1 MLSHDIILIKLKG
14 KKAKEY
20 VLNYMARQ
28 MRITFKEIPKEEI
41 VLQEKGK
48 KEIARHIFEQ
58 SLEQDFC
65 SEIEFEVTNEDKLLK
80 EKEAKKKAIEEAEKK
95 ATENAAKKA
104 AGEAERKAAENAAKK
119 AAEEAERKATEEAT
133 ENTAKKAAEEA
144 ERKATE
150 EVAEEEERIVA
161 ENATKKERKTQQIKG
176 KKKDVLIVINALK
189 PRKISTRY
197 VADALGIKYSEAK
210 KELEEL
216 VTMGFAEREKLS
228 RKNLKFYISKKGE
241 RKASKFKVDVSKII
255 KGEKQLEEY
264 KKELEKAEKTN
275 PEEASETKTVITEKP
290 ELEIAK
296 KEEPETTEKPEPEI
310 AKKEE
315 PETTEKPEPEI
326 AKKEEPEAT
335 EKPEPEITKKEEP
348 EATEKPEPEITKKE
362 EPEATE
368 KTELE
373 IAEKE
378 EAERRQTEE
387 TKQILKLFYKTQ
399 SHNKV
404 LREIFKQERFDVE
417 HVRNKLLFEEKDI
430 LPEIIKKL
438 NNEAIS
444 YDKLSETEGK
454 YNVDPTWRVFAL
466 NRLGIERRF
475 NVSPSQEVIQ
485 KLLAKGLIYKNAE
498 GIYEIMK

>member
-80 EKEAKKKAIEEAEKK
+80 EKEAKKKAIEEAE
-95 ATENAAKKA
+95 
-104 AGEAERKAAENAAKK
+104 
-119 AAEEAERKATEEAT
+119 
-133 ENTAKKAAEEA
+133 
-144 ERKATE
+144 RKATE

-161 ENATKKERKTQQIKG
+161 QNATKKERKNTQRIQG
-176 KKKDVLIVINALK
+176 TKKDVLIVINALK

-290 ELEIAK
+290 E
-296 KEEPETTEKPEPEI
+296 
-310 AKKEE
+310 
-315 PETTEKPEPEI
+315 PEI

-387 TKQILKLFYKTQ
+387 TKQILKQFYKTQ

>member
-65 SEIEFEVTNEDKLLK
+65 SEIEFEVTNEEKLLK

-104 AGEAERKAAENAAKK
+104 AEEAERKAAEEAAKK
-119 AAEEAERKATEEAT
+119 AAEEAERKT
-133 ENTAKKAAEEA
+133 
-144 ERKATE
+144 
-150 EVAEEEERIVA
+150 A

-315 PETTEKPEPEI
+315 PE
-326 AKKEEPEAT
+326 AT
-335 EKPEPEITKKEEP
+335 EKPEPEM
-348 EATEKPEPEITKKE
+348 AKKE

-417 HVRNKLLFEEKDI
+417 YVRNKLLFEEKDI

-498 GIYEIMK
+498 GMYEIMK

>member
-65 SEIEFEVTNEDKLLK
+65 SEIEFEVTNEEKLLK

-104 AGEAERKAAENAAKK
+104 AEEAERKAAEEAAKK
-119 AAEEAERKATEEAT
+119 AAEEAERKT
-133 ENTAKKAAEEA
+133 
-144 ERKATE
+144 
-150 EVAEEEERIVA
+150 A

-296 KEEPETTEKPEPEI
+296 KEEPE
-310 AKKEE
+310 
-315 PETTEKPEPEI
+315 
-326 AKKEEPEAT
+326 AT
-335 EKPEPEITKKEEP
+335 EKPEPEM
-348 EATEKPEPEITKKE
+348 AKKE

-417 HVRNKLLFEEKDI
+417 YVRNKLLFEEKDI

-498 GIYEIMK
+498 GMYEIMK

>member
-1 MLSHDIILIKLKG
+1 MLSHDVILIKLKG

-28 MRITFKEIPKEEI
+28 MKITFKEIPKEEI

-119 AAEEAERKATEEAT
+119 AAEEA
-133 ENTAKKAAEEA
+133 AKKAAEEA
-144 ERKATE
+144 ERKT
-150 EVAEEEERIVA
+150 A

-296 KEEPETTEKPEPEI
+296 KEEPETTEKPELEI

-315 PETTEKPEPEI
+315 PETTEKPELEI
-326 AKKEEPEAT
+326 A
-335 EKPEPEITKKEEP
+335 KKEEP

-404 LREIFKQERFDVE
+404 LREVFKQERFDVE
-417 HVRNKLLFEEKDI
+417 YVRNKLLFEEKDI

-498 GIYEIMK
+498 GMYEIMK

>member
-119 AAEEAERKATEEAT
+119 AAEEAERKATDEAA
-133 ENTAKKAAEEA
+133 ENAAKKAAEEA
-144 ERKATE
+144 ERKT
-150 EVAEEEERIVA
+150 A

-241 RKASKFKVDVSKII
+241 RKASNFKVDVSKII

-264 KKELEKAEKTN
+264 KKELEKSEKTN

-296 KEEPETTEKPEPEI
+296 KEEPETPEKPEPEI

-326 AKKEEPEAT
+326 A
-335 EKPEPEITKKEEP
+335 KKEEP

-417 HVRNKLLFEEKDI
+417 YVRNKLLFEEKDI

-475 NVSPSQEVIQ
+475 NISPSQEVIQ

>member
-104 AGEAERKAAENAAKK
+104 AGDAERKAAENAAKK
-119 AAEEAERKATEEAT
+119 AAEEAERKATEEAA
-133 ENTAKKAAEEA
+133 ENAAKKAAEEA

-150 EVAEEEERIVA
+150 EAAENAAKKAAEEAERKTA

-315 PETTEKPEPEI
+315 PE
-326 AKKEEPEAT
+326 
-335 EKPEPEITKKEEP
+335 
-348 EATEKPEPEITKKE
+348 ATEKPEPEITKKE

-417 HVRNKLLFEEKDI
+417 YVRNKLLFEEKDI

-475 NVSPSQEVIQ
+475 NISPSQEVIQ

>member
-1 MLSHDIILIKLKG
+1 MLSHDVILIKLKG

-28 MRITFKEIPKEEI
+28 MKITFKEIPKEEI

-119 AAEEAERKATEEAT
+119 AAEEA
-133 ENTAKKAAEEA
+133 AKKAAEEA
-144 ERKATE
+144 ERKT
-150 EVAEEEERIVA
+150 A

-296 KEEPETTEKPEPEI
+296 KEEPE
-310 AKKEE
+310 
-315 PETTEKPEPEI
+315 
-326 AKKEEPEAT
+326 
-335 EKPEPEITKKEEP
+335 
-348 EATEKPEPEITKKE
+348 ATEKPEPEITKKE

-404 LREIFKQERFDVE
+404 LREVFKQERFDVE
-417 HVRNKLLFEEKDI
+417 YVRNKLLFEEKDI

-498 GIYEIMK
+498 GMYEIMK

>member
-119 AAEEAERKATEEAT
+119 AAEEAERKATEEAA
-133 ENTAKKAAEEA
+133 ENAAKKAAEEA
-144 ERKATE
+144 ERKT
-150 EVAEEEERIVA
+150 A

-315 PETTEKPEPEI
+315 PE
-326 AKKEEPEAT
+326 AT

-417 HVRNKLLFEEKDI
+417 YVRNKLLFEEKDI

>member
-1 MLSHDIILIKLKG
+1 MEIDDIILIKLKG
-14 KKAKEY
+14 EKAKKY
-20 VLNYMARQ
+20 VLNSMVREIG
-28 MRITFKEIPKEEI
+28 ITFRKIPKEEI

-48 KEIARHIFEQ
+48 KEISTYIFEQ

-119 AAEEAERKATEEAT
+119 AAEEAERKATEEAA
-133 ENTAKKAAEEA
+133 ENAAKKAAEEA
-144 ERKATE
+144 ERKT
-150 EVAEEEERIVA
+150 A

-296 KEEPETTEKPEPEI
+296 KEEPE
-310 AKKEE
+310 
-315 PETTEKPEPEI
+315 
-326 AKKEEPEAT
+326 AT

-417 HVRNKLLFEEKDI
+417 YIRNKLLFEEKDI

>member
-28 MRITFKEIPKEEI
+28 MKITFKEIPKEEI

-119 AAEEAERKATEEAT
+119 AAEEAERKATEEAA
-133 ENTAKKAAEEA
+133 ENAAKKAAEEA
-144 ERKATE
+144 ERKT
-150 EVAEEEERIVA
+150 A

-296 KEEPETTEKPEPEI
+296 KEEPEATEKPEPEI
-310 AKKEE
+310 
-315 PETTEKPEPEI
+315 T
-326 AKKEEPEAT
+326 KKEEPEAT
-335 EKPEPEITKKEEP
+335 EKPEPEIAKKEEP

-417 HVRNKLLFEEKDI
+417 YVRNKLLFEEKDI

-475 NVSPSQEVIQ
+475 NISPSQEVIQ

>member
-80 EKEAKKKAIEEAEKK
+80 EKEAKKKAAEEAEKK

-119 AAEEAERKATEEAT
+119 AAEEAERKATEE
-133 ENTAKKAAEEA
+133 
-144 ERKATE
+144 
-150 EVAEEEERIVA
+150 VAEEEERIVA
-161 ENATKKERKTQQIKG
+161 QNATKKERKNTQRIQG
-176 KKKDVLIVINALK
+176 TKKDVLIVINALK
-189 PRKISTRY
+189 PRKISTRH
-197 VADALGIKYSEAK
+197 VADVLGIKYSEAK

-264 KKELEKAEKTN
+264 KKKLEKAEKTN

-417 HVRNKLLFEEKDI
+417 YVRNKLLFEEKDI

-466 NRLGIERRF
+466 NRLGIERRL

-498 GIYEIMK
+498 GMYEIMK

>member
-48 KEIARHIFEQ
+48 KEMARHIFEQ

-65 SEIEFEVTNEDKLLK
+65 NEIEFEITNENKLLA
-80 EKEAKKKAIEEAEKK
+80 ERETKKKVVEEAEKK

-104 AGEAERKAAENAAKK
+104 AEEEEKK
-119 AAEEAERKATEEAT
+119 AT

-161 ENATKKERKTQQIKG
+161 QNATKKERKNTQRIQG
-176 KKKDVLIVINALK
+176 TKKDVLIVINALK

-315 PETTEKPEPEI
+315 PE
-326 AKKEEPEAT
+326 
-335 EKPEPEITKKEEP
+335 
-348 EATEKPEPEITKKE
+348 ATEKPEPEITKKE

-417 HVRNKLLFEEKDI
+417 YVRNKLLFEEKDI
-430 LPEIIKKL
+430 FPKIIKTL
-438 NNEAIS
+438 DNEAII

-498 GIYEIMK
+498 GMYEIMK

>member
-119 AAEEAERKATEEAT
+119 AAEEAERKATEEAA
-133 ENTAKKAAEEA
+133 ENAAKKAAEEA

-161 ENATKKERKTQQIKG
+161 QNATKKERKNTQRIQG
-176 KKKDVLIVINALK
+176 TKKDVLIVINALK
-189 PRKISTRY
+189 PRKISTRH
-197 VADALGIKYSEAK
+197 VADVLGIKYSEAK

-264 KKELEKAEKTN
+264 KKKLEKAEKTN

-296 KEEPETTEKPEPEI
+296 KEEPET
-310 AKKEE
+310 
-315 PETTEKPEPEI
+315 
-326 AKKEEPEAT
+326 T

-417 HVRNKLLFEEKDI
+417 YVRNKLLFEEKDI

-466 NRLGIERRF
+466 NRLGIERRL

-498 GIYEIMK
+498 GMYEIMK

>member
-104 AGEAERKAAENAAKK
+104 AEEAERKATEEAAENAAEEAERKATEEAAENAAKK
-119 AAEEAERKATEEAT
+119 AAEEAERKT
-133 ENTAKKAAEEA
+133 AEEA
-144 ERKATE
+144 ERKT
-150 EVAEEEERIVA
+150 A

-315 PETTEKPEPEI
+315 PE
-326 AKKEEPEAT
+326 AT

-348 EATEKPEPEITKKE
+348 EATEKPEPEMAKKE

-417 HVRNKLLFEEKDI
+417 YVRNKLLFEEKDI

-466 NRLGIERRF
+466 KRLGIERRF
-475 NVSPSQEVIQ
+475 NISPSQEVIQ

>member
-65 SEIEFEVTNEDKLLK
+65 SEIEFEVTNEEKLLK

-104 AGEAERKAAENAAKK
+104 AEEAERKAAEEAAKK
-119 AAEEAERKATEEAT
+119 AAEEAERKT
-133 ENTAKKAAEEA
+133 
-144 ERKATE
+144 
-150 EVAEEEERIVA
+150 A

-315 PETTEKPEPEI
+315 PE
-326 AKKEEPEAT
+326 AT

-348 EATEKPEPEITKKE
+348 EATEKPEPEMAKKE

-417 HVRNKLLFEEKDI
+417 YVRNKLLFEEKDI

-498 GIYEIMK
+498 GMYEIMK

>member
-119 AAEEAERKATEEAT
+119 AAEEAERKATEEAA
-133 ENTAKKAAEEA
+133 ENAAKKAAEEA
-144 ERKATE
+144 ERKT
-150 EVAEEEERIVA
+150 A

-216 VTMGFAEREKLS
+216 VTMGFAEGEKLS

-315 PETTEKPEPEI
+315 PE
-326 AKKEEPEAT
+326 
-335 EKPEPEITKKEEP
+335 
-348 EATEKPEPEITKKE
+348 ATEKPEPEITKKE

-417 HVRNKLLFEEKDI
+417 YVRNKLLFEEKDI

-475 NVSPSQEVIQ
+475 NISPSQEVIQ

>member
-119 AAEEAERKATEEAT
+119 AAEEA
-133 ENTAKKAAEEA
+133 AKKAAEEA

-150 EVAEEEERIVA
+150 EAAENAAKKAAEEAERKTA

-310 AKKEE
+310 
-315 PETTEKPEPEI
+315 
-326 AKKEEPEAT
+326 
-335 EKPEPEITKKEEP
+335 TKKEEP

-417 HVRNKLLFEEKDI
+417 YVRNKLLFEEKDI

-475 NVSPSQEVIQ
+475 NISPSQEVIQ

>member
-119 AAEEAERKATEEAT
+119 AAEEAERKATEEAA
-133 ENTAKKAAEEA
+133 ENAAKKAAEEA

-150 EVAEEEERIVA
+150 EAAENAAKKAAEEAERKTA

-315 PETTEKPEPEI
+315 PEATEKPEPEI
-326 AKKEEPEAT
+326 A
-335 EKPEPEITKKEEP
+335 KKEEP

-404 LREIFKQERFDVE
+404 LREVFKQERFDVE
-417 HVRNKLLFEEKDI
+417 YVRSKLLFEEKDI
-430 LPEIIKKL
+430 FPKIIKTL
-438 NNEAIS
+438 DNEAII

-475 NVSPSQEVIQ
+475 NISPSQEVIQ

>member
-119 AAEEAERKATEEAT
+119 AAEEAERKATEE
-133 ENTAKKAAEEA
+133 
-144 ERKATE
+144 
-150 EVAEEEERIVA
+150 VAEEEERIVA
-161 ENATKKERKTQQIKG
+161 QNATKKERKNTQRIQG
-176 KKKDVLIVINALK
+176 TKKDVLIVINALK

-310 AKKEE
+310 
-315 PETTEKPEPEI
+315 
-326 AKKEEPEAT
+326 
-335 EKPEPEITKKEEP
+335 
-348 EATEKPEPEITKKE
+348 TKKE

-417 HVRNKLLFEEKDI
+417 YVRNKLLFEEKDI

-466 NRLGIERRF
+466 KRLGIERRF
-475 NVSPSQEVIQ
+475 NISPSQEVIQ

>member
-119 AAEEAERKATEEAT
+119 AAEEAERKATEE
-133 ENTAKKAAEEA
+133 
-144 ERKATE
+144 
-150 EVAEEEERIVA
+150 VAEEEERIVA
-161 ENATKKERKTQQIKG
+161 QNATKKERKNTQRIQG
-176 KKKDVLIVINALK
+176 TKKDVLIVINALK

-315 PETTEKPEPEI
+315 PEATEKPEPEI
-326 AKKEEPEAT
+326 A
-335 EKPEPEITKKEEP
+335 KKEEP

-404 LREIFKQERFDVE
+404 LREVFKQERFDVE
-417 HVRNKLLFEEKDI
+417 YVRSKLLFEEKDI
-430 LPEIIKKL
+430 FPKIIKTL
-438 NNEAIS
+438 DNEAII

-466 NRLGIERRF
+466 NRLGIERRL

>member
-80 EKEAKKKAIEEAEKK
+80 EKEAKKKAIEEAE
-95 ATENAAKKA
+95 
-104 AGEAERKAAENAAKK
+104 
-119 AAEEAERKATEEAT
+119 
-133 ENTAKKAAEEA
+133 
-144 ERKATE
+144 RKATE

-161 ENATKKERKTQQIKG
+161 QNATKKERKNTQRIQG
-176 KKKDVLIVINALK
+176 TKKDVLIVINALK

-290 ELEIAK
+290 E
-296 KEEPETTEKPEPEI
+296 PEI
-310 AKKEE
+310 A
-315 PETTEKPEPEI
+315 
-326 AKKEEPEAT
+326 
-335 EKPEPEITKKEEP
+335 KKEEP

-387 TKQILKLFYKTQ
+387 TKQILKQFYKTQ

>member
-119 AAEEAERKATEEAT
+119 AAEEAERKATEEAA
-133 ENTAKKAAEEA
+133 ENAAKKAAEEA
-144 ERKATE
+144 ERKT
-150 EVAEEEERIVA
+150 A

-315 PETTEKPEPEI
+315 PEATEKPEPEI
-326 AKKEEPEAT
+326 A
-335 EKPEPEITKKEEP
+335 KKEEP

-417 HVRNKLLFEEKDI
+417 YVRNKLLFEEKDI

-498 GIYEIMK
+498 GMYEIMK

>member
-119 AAEEAERKATEEAT
+119 AAEEAERKATEEAA
-133 ENTAKKAAEEA
+133 ENAAKKAAEEA

-150 EVAEEEERIVA
+150 EAAENAAKKAAEEAERKTA

-315 PETTEKPEPEI
+315 PE
-326 AKKEEPEAT
+326 AT

-417 HVRNKLLFEEKDI
+417 YVRNKLLFEEKDI

-475 NVSPSQEVIQ
+475 NISPSQEVIQ

>member
-161 ENATKKERKTQQIKG
+161 QNATKKERKNTQRIQG
-176 KKKDVLIVINALK
+176 TKKDVLIVINALK

-296 KEEPETTEKPEPEI
+296 KEEPEATEKPEPEI
-310 AKKEE
+310 
-315 PETTEKPEPEI
+315 T
-326 AKKEEPEAT
+326 KKEEPEAT
-335 EKPEPEITKKEEP
+335 EKPEPEMAKKEEP

-417 HVRNKLLFEEKDI
+417 YVRNKLLFEEKDI

-466 NRLGIERRF
+466 NRLGIERRL

>member
-104 AGEAERKAAENAAKK
+104 AEEAERKATEEAAENAAKK
-119 AAEEAERKATEEAT
+119 AAEEAERKT
-133 ENTAKKAAEEA
+133 AEEA
-144 ERKATE
+144 ERKT
-150 EVAEEEERIVA
+150 A

-315 PETTEKPEPEI
+315 PE
-326 AKKEEPEAT
+326 AT

-348 EATEKPEPEITKKE
+348 EATEKPEPEMAKKE

-417 HVRNKLLFEEKDI
+417 YVRNKLLFEEKDI

-498 GIYEIMK
+498 GMYEIMK

>member
-119 AAEEAERKATEEAT
+119 AAEEAERKATEEAA
-133 ENTAKKAAEEA
+133 ENAAKKAAEEA
-144 ERKATE
+144 ERKT
-150 EVAEEEERIVA
+150 A

-275 PEEASETKTVITEKP
+275 PEEASETKTVITEKT

-310 AKKEE
+310 A
-315 PETTEKPEPEI
+315 
-326 AKKEEPEAT
+326 
-335 EKPEPEITKKEEP
+335 KKEEP

-417 HVRNKLLFEEKDI
+417 YVRNKLLFEEKDI

-475 NVSPSQEVIQ
+475 NISPSQEVIQ

>member
-119 AAEEAERKATEEAT
+119 AAEEAERKATEEAA
-133 ENTAKKAAEEA
+133 ENAAKKAAEEA
-144 ERKATE
+144 ERKT
-150 EVAEEEERIVA
+150 A

-296 KEEPETTEKPEPEI
+296 KEEPE
-310 AKKEE
+310 
-315 PETTEKPEPEI
+315 
-326 AKKEEPEAT
+326 AT

-417 HVRNKLLFEEKDI
+417 YIRNKLLFEEKDI

>member
-95 ATENAAKKA
+95 ATENT
-104 AGEAERKAAENAAKK
+104 AKK
-119 AAEEAERKATEEAT
+119 AAEEEEKKAT

-161 ENATKKERKTQQIKG
+161 QNATKKERKNTQRIQG
-176 KKKDVLIVINALK
+176 TKKDVLIVINALK

-315 PETTEKPEPEI
+315 PE
-326 AKKEEPEAT
+326 
-335 EKPEPEITKKEEP
+335 
-348 EATEKPEPEITKKE
+348 ATEKPEPEITKKE

-417 HVRNKLLFEEKDI
+417 YVRNKLLFEEKDI

>member
-1 MLSHDIILIKLKG
+1 MLSHDVILIKLKG

-28 MRITFKEIPKEEI
+28 MKITFKEIPKEEI

-119 AAEEAERKATEEAT
+119 AAEEA
-133 ENTAKKAAEEA
+133 AKKAAEEA
-144 ERKATE
+144 ERKT
-150 EVAEEEERIVA
+150 A

-310 AKKEE
+310 
-315 PETTEKPEPEI
+315 
-326 AKKEEPEAT
+326 
-335 EKPEPEITKKEEP
+335 
-348 EATEKPEPEITKKE
+348 TKKE

-404 LREIFKQERFDVE
+404 LREVFKQERFDVE
-417 HVRNKLLFEEKDI
+417 YVRNKLLFEEKDI

-498 GIYEIMK
+498 GMYEIMK

>member
-1 MLSHDIILIKLKG
+1 MEIDDIILIKLKG
-14 KKAKEY
+14 EKAKKY
-20 VLNYMARQ
+20 VLNSMVREIG
-28 MRITFKEIPKEEI
+28 ITFRKIPKEEI

-48 KEIARHIFEQ
+48 KEISTYIFEQ

-119 AAEEAERKATEEAT
+119 AAEEAERKATEEAA
-133 ENTAKKAAEEA
+133 ENAAKKAAEEA
-144 ERKATE
+144 ERKT
-150 EVAEEEERIVA
+150 AEEAERKTA

-315 PETTEKPEPEI
+315 PEATEKPEPEI
-326 AKKEEPEAT
+326 A
-335 EKPEPEITKKEEP
+335 KKEEP

-404 LREIFKQERFDVE
+404 LREVFKQERFDVE
-417 HVRNKLLFEEKDI
+417 YVRSKLLFEEKDI
-430 LPEIIKKL
+430 FPKIIKTL
-438 NNEAIS
+438 DNEAII

>member
-28 MRITFKEIPKEEI
+28 MKITFKEIPKEEI

-119 AAEEAERKATEEAT
+119 AAEEAERKAAEEA
-133 ENTAKKAAEEA
+133 AKKAAQEA

-161 ENATKKERKTQQIKG
+161 QNATKKERKNTQRIQG
-176 KKKDVLIVINALK
+176 TKKDVLIVINALK
-189 PRKISTRY
+189 PRKISTRH
-197 VADALGIKYSEAK
+197 VADVLGIKYSEAK

-264 KKELEKAEKTN
+264 KKKLEKAEKTN

-310 AKKEE
+310 A
-315 PETTEKPEPEI
+315 
-326 AKKEEPEAT
+326 
-335 EKPEPEITKKEEP
+335 KKEEP

-417 HVRNKLLFEEKDI
+417 YVRNKLLFEEKDI

-466 NRLGIERRF
+466 NRLGIERRL

-498 GIYEIMK
+498 GMYEIMK

>member
-1 MLSHDIILIKLKG
+1 M
-14 KKAKEY
+14 
-20 VLNYMARQ
+20 
-28 MRITFKEIPKEEI
+28 
-41 VLQEKGK
+41 
-48 KEIARHIFEQ
+48 
-58 SLEQDFC
+58 
-65 SEIEFEVTNEDKLLK
+65 
-80 EKEAKKKAIEEAEKK
+80 
-95 ATENAAKKA
+95 
-104 AGEAERKAAENAAKK
+104 
-119 AAEEAERKATEEAT
+119 
-133 ENTAKKAAEEA
+133 
-144 ERKATE
+144 
-150 EVAEEEERIVA
+150 
-161 ENATKKERKTQQIKG
+161 
-176 KKKDVLIVINALK
+176 
-189 PRKISTRY
+189 
-197 VADALGIKYSEAK
+197 
-210 KELEEL
+210 EEL

-310 AKKEE
+310 
-315 PETTEKPEPEI
+315 
-326 AKKEEPEAT
+326 
-335 EKPEPEITKKEEP
+335 
-348 EATEKPEPEITKKE
+348 TKKE

-417 HVRNKLLFEEKDI
+417 YVRNKLLFEEKDI

-466 NRLGIERRF
+466 KRLGIERRF
-475 NVSPSQEVIQ
+475 NISPSQEVIQ

>member
-1 MLSHDIILIKLKG
+1 MEIDDIILIKLKG
-14 KKAKEY
+14 EKAKKY
-20 VLNYMARQ
+20 VLNSMVREIG
-28 MRITFKEIPKEEI
+28 ITFRKIPKEEI

-48 KEIARHIFEQ
+48 KEISTYIFEQ

-119 AAEEAERKATEEAT
+119 AAEEAERKATEEAA
-133 ENTAKKAAEEA
+133 ENAAKKAAEEA
-144 ERKATE
+144 ERKT
-150 EVAEEEERIVA
+150 AEEAERKTA

-296 KEEPETTEKPEPEI
+296 KEEPE
-310 AKKEE
+310 
-315 PETTEKPEPEI
+315 
-326 AKKEEPEAT
+326 AT

-417 HVRNKLLFEEKDI
+417 YVRNKLLFEEKDI
-430 LPEIIKKL
+430 LPKIIKKL

-475 NVSPSQEVIQ
+475 NISPSQEVIQ

>member
-119 AAEEAERKATEEAT
+119 AAEEA
-133 ENTAKKAAEEA
+133 AKKAAEEA

-150 EVAEEEERIVA
+150 EAAENAAKKAAEEAERKTA

-241 RKASKFKVDVSKII
+241 
-255 KGEKQLEEY
+255 KQLEEY

-310 AKKEE
+310 A
-315 PETTEKPEPEI
+315 
-326 AKKEEPEAT
+326 
-335 EKPEPEITKKEEP
+335 KKEEP

-417 HVRNKLLFEEKDI
+417 YVRNKLLFEEKDI

-475 NVSPSQEVIQ
+475 NISPSQEVIQ

>member
-28 MRITFKEIPKEEI
+28 MKITFKEIPKEEI

-119 AAEEAERKATEEAT
+119 AAEEAERKAAEEA
-133 ENTAKKAAEEA
+133 AKKAAEEA
-144 ERKATE
+144 ERKT
-150 EVAEEEERIVA
+150 A

-290 ELEIAK
+290 ELEIAQ
-296 KEEPETTEKPEPEI
+296 KEEPETTEKPELEI

-315 PETTEKPEPEI
+315 PETTEKPELEI
-326 AKKEEPEAT
+326 A
-335 EKPEPEITKKEEP
+335 KKEEP

-378 EAERRQTEE
+378 EAERRQKEE

-404 LREIFKQERFDVE
+404 LREVFKQERFDVE
-417 HVRNKLLFEEKDI
+417 YVRNKLLFEEKDI

-498 GIYEIMK
+498 GMYEIMK